1 MPHFIIKMDT
11 LDSGVLQ
18 YIQDCEPSAP
28 LYLVYKCV
36 DAPSQKKFAM
46 EMLKK
51 NKLFSKNLRNIRGS
65 YASVMF
71 AYSSGD
77 LEHLLATVPLRKFAN
92 VRCYKMLR
100 LMKAFNVPY
109 RTRMRFYKVVMFI
122 TDIKH
127 YSLLKE

>member
-1 MPHFIIKMDT
+1 MVHFIIKMDT

-36 DAPSQKKFAM
+36 NAPSQKKFAVD
-46 EMLKK
+46 MLKK

-77 LEHLLATVPLRKFAN
+77 LEHLLATVPLNKFSQTRNPRMSALLHSGN
-92 VRCYKMLR
+92 LPYK
-100 LMKAFNVPY
+100 V
-109 RTRMRFYKVVMFI
+109 RMRFYKAVMYVKDFN
-122 TDIKH
+122 H
-127 YSLLKE
+127 YVLLK